1 MSQVISIKDISA
13 DVVEEMIF
21 FIYTG
26 KTPNLDKM
34 ATDLLGAAEQYQLEM
49 LKNICH
55 EELGNT
61 LEINNSIDRLILGDF
76 YQVTTLPHQ
85 LILFSTNVQADKLKM
100 MAMKF
105 VVRNITTLMQSTDLE
120 ESLVDNPSLMAEVM
134 KEMAKNCNCNCN

>member
-1 MSQVISIKDISA
+1 
-13 DVVEEMIF
+13 MIF

-85 LILFSTNVQADKLKM
+85 LILFSTNVQAHKLKM

-134 KEMAKNCNCNCN
+134 KEMAKNCNCNCNCN